1 MILREGFNEDGEAL
15 KRKKRKDRNTQNVVG
30 EKDVVATM
38 KWVICG
44 MGSGMS
50 CFNRWRVIRFGL
62 FSIGRSAHRQ
72 IRHHAQD

>member
-15 KRKKRKDRNTQNVVG
+15 KRKKRKDRNTQNVMG
-30 EKDVVATM
+30 EKDVVASM

-44 MGSGMS
+44 MGSGMC
-50 CFNRWRVIRFGL
+50 CFIRLGAISFG
-62 FSIGRSAHRQ
+62 FFRTERSAHRQ